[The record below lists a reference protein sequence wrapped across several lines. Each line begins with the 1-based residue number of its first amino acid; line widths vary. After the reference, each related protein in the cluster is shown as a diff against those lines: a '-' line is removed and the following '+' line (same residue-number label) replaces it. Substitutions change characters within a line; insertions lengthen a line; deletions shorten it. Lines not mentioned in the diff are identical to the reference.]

1 MFNNVYIINQQ
12 LTGANATM
20 IIKTKEN
27 LTKVEKQMKL
37 LEGKD
42 LQDKTHALESVA
54 KLLRKKKGG
63 KKTKKTKQ

>member
-1 MFNNVYIINQQ
+1 
-12 LTGANATM
+12 M

-27 LTKVEKQMKL
+27 LIKIEKQMKL

-42 LQDKTHALESVA
+42 LQDKTRALESVA

-63 KKTKKTKQ
+63 KKTRKTKQ

>member
-1 MFNNVYIINQQ
+1 
-12 LTGANATM
+12 M

-27 LTKVEKQMKL
+27 LIKIEKQMKL

-42 LQDKTHALESVA
+42 LQDKTRALESVA